1 MIPSFHQ
8 GGSERQALQLSQL
21 LQGDGTYD
29 VRLACLQKAGVLLDD
44 DVINAFGQIVDFPL
58 NSFYDRNF
66 VGQVRR
72 LVRWLRENEIEIVQ
86 THDFYTNI
94 FGMISARL
102 ASVPVRIAAKRET
115 GMRTWAQRTVERRAF
130 GFASSVVVN
139 SEGVRNYLAKAGV
152 PAKKLKLIYNGIEA
166 GRFDR
171 PFADR
176 RAILSSLGLDP
187 ERPGQLVTI
196 VANLR
201 EKVKNHEMFLR
212 AAHNIAERIPD
223 AGFVVAGE
231 GDRSDELKRFAS
243 ELGLRDRVYF
253 IGRCSCVPELLSIS
267 DVCVLTSDS
276 EGFSNAI
283 LEYTASGKPVV
294 ATNVGGAAEAI
305 IQGETGYLVEPNDDR
320 AMSERVCQILEDAD
334 LAERF
339 GRAGKRRVLSLFSTT
354 TQLQATLELY
364 DAQLR
369 RRGRPRP

>member
-1 MIPSFHQ
+1 M
-8 GGSERQALQLSQL
+8 QLSQL

-44 DVINAFGQIVDFPL
+44 DVINAFGPIADFPL

-72 LVRWLRENEIEIVQ
+72 FVRWLRENEIEIVQ

-102 ASVPVRIAAKRET
+102 ARVPVRIAAKRET
-115 GMRTWAQRTVERRAF
+115 GMRTWAQRSVERRAF
-130 GFASSVVVN
+130 GFASGVVVN
-139 SEGVRNYLAKAGV
+139 SEGVRKYLTKAGV
-152 PAKKLKLIYNGIEA
+152 PAEKLKLIYNGIDA

-171 PFADR
+171 PLADR
-176 RAILSSLGLDP
+176 RAILSALGLDP
-187 ERPGQLVTI
+187 ERLGQFVTI

-212 AAHNIAERIPD
+212 AAHKIAERIPD
-223 AGFVVAGE
+223 VGFVVAGE
-231 GDRSDELKRFAS
+231 GDRSDDLKRFAS
-243 ELGLRDRVYF
+243 ELGLRDRTHF
-253 IGRCSCVPELLSIS
+253 IGRCTRVPELLSIS

-283 LEYTASGKPVV
+283 LEYMASGRPVV
-294 ATNVGGAAEAI
+294 ATKVGGAAEAI
-305 IQGETGYLVEPNDDR
+305 IQGVTGYLVEPNDDE
-320 AMSERVCQILEDAD
+320 AMSEHVCQVLEDAD

-339 GRAGKRRVLSLFSTT
+339 GREGKRRVLSRFSTT
-354 TQLQATLELY
+354 TQLRATLELY